1 MAITNHK
8 RVGKALEL
16 LKIGLSPFVER
27 EFKNIFSVLSETGVP
42 VKYIQAVLRHKKL
55 STTERYL
62 HRLGDSVKSALQVL
76 ERRVPWYTWEQK
88 SLLSSRLSSEG
99 R

>member
-1 MAITNHK
+1 MRGLCKKAKVKPLGLLAIRHLTT
-8 RVGKALEL
+8 
-16 LKIGLSPFVER
+16 
-27 EFKNIFSVLSETGVP
+27 SVLSEAGVP

-62 HRLGDSVKSALQVL
+62 HSLEDLKSALQVL
-76 ERRVPWYTWEQK
+76 EKKVTWYTWEQK
-88 SLLSSRLSSEG
+88 SLLRRDGSSEG